1 MNKNA
6 EYHDIYAQKDT
17 QTIAQKSKILKSAF
31 AVHSRHVSEG
41 FIQEIL
47 YSKPDPKDFNTF
59 IEMIDELEFE
69 LVELEN
75 NEQTT
80 MGQQTIS
87 IKFSADYVVNSRLN
101 LKMFYDKIIT
111 NPFITT
117 TYPGAITNAGFS
129 LRFTLAG

>member
-6 EYHDIYAQKDT
+6 ENHDIHAQKDT

-59 IEMIDELEFE
+59 TEMIDELEFE

-75 NEQTT
+75 NEQT
-80 MGQQTIS
+80 
-87 IKFSADYVVNSRLN
+87 NSLGLEN
-101 LKMFYDKIIT
+101 KIC
-111 NPFITT
+111 F
-117 TYPGAITNAGFS
+117 F
-129 LRFTLAG
+129 

>member
-6 EYHDIYAQKDT
+6 ENHDIYAQKDT

-59 IEMIDELEFE
+59 AEMIDELELE

-75 NEQTT
+75 NEQTNSLGLENKICFFEGKPRFQHRSHMPPGPSHELKT
-80 MGQQTIS
+80 NEGTIPS
-87 IKFSADYVVNSRLN
+87 F
-101 LKMFYDKIIT
+101 
-111 NPFITT
+111 
-117 TYPGAITNAGFS
+117 
-129 LRFTLAG
+129 

>member
-6 EYHDIYAQKDT
+6 ENHDIYAQKDT

-59 IEMIDELEFE
+59 TEMIDELEFE

-75 NEQTT
+75 NEQTNSWDLKIRFVFL
-80 MGQQTIS
+80 MGDILLL
-87 IKFSADYVVNSRLN
+87 FLH
-101 LKMFYDKIIT
+101 
-111 NPFITT
+111 
-117 TYPGAITNAGFS
+117 
-129 LRFTLAG
+129 